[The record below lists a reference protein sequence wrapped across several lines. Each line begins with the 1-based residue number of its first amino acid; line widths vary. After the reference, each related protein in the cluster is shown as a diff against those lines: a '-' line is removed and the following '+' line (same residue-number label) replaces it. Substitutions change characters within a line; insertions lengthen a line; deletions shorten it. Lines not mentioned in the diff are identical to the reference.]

1 MNKKKKQTK
10 TKTKKPVSK
19 SKSKPAKKTKTS
31 SQKPAKVAKPVK
43 KIEQPAKVVSI
54 KPAEKKEAKKS
65 ILFGEESGFRN
76 DLGETE
82 PALAVPADPFLI
94 DDFDTSRKELE
105 EGYLAEEEEE
115 EESSEDDDLYS
126 EDETASFESYDDE
139 FSDLDDE
146 DDEYGASDFV
156 KAGSKKKKTYKDL
169 DEE

>member
-1 MNKKKKQTK
+1 MNKNKKQTK

-31 SQKPAKVAKPVK
+31 SHKPAKVAKPVK
-43 KIEQPAKVVSI
+43 KIEPPAKVVSI
-54 KPAEKKEAKKS
+54 KPAEKKEVKKS
-65 ILFGEESGFRN
+65 ILFGEESGFTD

-82 PALAVPADPFLI
+82 PVLAVPADPFLI

-105 EGYLAEEEEE
+105 EGYLAEEEE

-156 KAGSKKKKTYKDL
+156 KAGTKKKKTYKDL